1 MSALA
6 TSLWITLIGM
16 ALVFAMIVLLW
27 GLTALVTRLG
37 ARLSRAEAERNDPDL
52 PNKRLAAAA
61 AVAAAL
67 AAATALEQ
75 AQGALPE
82 EMRVFPPPPTSTVSA
97 WQAVMRSKTL
107 NRKGPDR

>member
-37 ARLSRAEAERNDPDL
+37 ARLSRSEAERNDPDL
-52 PNKRLAAAA
+52 PNKRLAAVA

-67 AAATALEQ
+67 AVEK
-75 AQGALPE
+75 AQVAPPE
-82 EMRVFPPPPTSTVSA
+82 EMRIFPPPATSIVSA